1 MIMIKLILAD
11 RYKGSGH
18 ILLNP
23 QNIASIEENPNNT
36 SRIKM
41 DDGETFNVYNSI
53 KTIEKL
59 LEEDNNK

>member
-1 MIMIKLILAD
+1 MNKMYQIDQDLKE
-11 RYKGSGH
+11 
-18 ILLNP
+18 
-23 QNIASIEENPNNT
+23 NIASIEENPNNT

-41 DDGETFNVYNSI
+41 DDGETFDVYNSI

>member
-1 MIMIKLILAD
+1 MIKLILAD

-23 QNIASIEENPNNT
+23 QNIASIEENPNDT

-41 DDGETFNVYNSI
+41 DDGETFDVYNSI

-59 LEEDNNK
+59 LTKEE

>member
-1 MIMIKLILAD
+1 MIKLILAD
-11 RYKGSGH
+11 RCKGSGH

-23 QNIASIEENPNNT
+23 QNIASIEENPNDT

-41 DDGETFNVYNSI
+41 DDGETFDVYNSI

>member
-1 MIMIKLILAD
+1 MIKLILAD

-23 QNIASIEENPNNT
+23 QNIASIEENPNDT

-41 DDGETFNVYNSI
+41 DDGETFDVYNSI
-53 KTIEKL
+53 KTIEKII
-59 LEEDNNK
+59 EEDNNK

>member
-1 MIMIKLILAD
+1 MIIIKLILAD
-11 RYKGSGH
+11 RYKGSGN

-23 QNIASIEENPNNT
+23 QNIASIEENPNDT

-41 DDGETFNVYNSI
+41 DDGETFDVYNSI